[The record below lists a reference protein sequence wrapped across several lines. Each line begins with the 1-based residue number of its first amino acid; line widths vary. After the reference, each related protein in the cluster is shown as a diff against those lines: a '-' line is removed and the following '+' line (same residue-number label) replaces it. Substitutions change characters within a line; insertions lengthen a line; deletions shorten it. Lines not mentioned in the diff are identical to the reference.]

1 MTDFV
6 CGGGEEKKTKK
17 KQTNKLAGQIRQ
29 SEVDT
34 RRNTISMRNR
44 FPLGRLISSAG
55 LCGRTEHV

>member
-6 CGGGEEKKTKK
+6 CGGGEEKKTK
-17 KQTNKLAGQIRQ
+17 TNKLAGQIRQ